1 MRAVNPPTP
10 PSEPCVKITLHT
22 ARAWLRPGSYK
33 PTHCSMKP
41 IASSRRSVVPSGRLA
56 ILGCGRLRCAP
67 LGDSSGTHQ
76 ATGVAHHLLFPVEG
90 GSTDSLAM
98 PDLADVGIS
107 GALPP
112 VLASSAISMLC
123 LAPCLAVGAATNH
136 VVGDTAFPCSAFDT
150 GGFRSALLHR
160 QFCECAPGH
169 VRQPGLD
176 CLPFWLQP

>member
-1 MRAVNPPTP
+1 VRAVNPPTP
-10 PSEPCVKITLHT
+10 PSEPCVKVSLHT

-41 IASSRRSVVPSGRLA
+41 IASSRRSVVPSGSLA

-76 ATGVAHHLLFPVEG
+76 ATGVAHHLLFPVGG
-90 GSTDSLAM
+90 GSTYSLAM

-123 LAPCLAVGAATNH
+123 LAPCLAVGAATNN

-160 QFCECAPGH
+160 QFYECAPGH

>member
-10 PSEPCVKITLHT
+10 PSEPCVKVSLHT
-22 ARAWLRPGSYK
+22 ARACLRPGSYE
-33 PTHCSMKP
+33 PTHYSMKP
-41 IASSRRSVVPSGRLA
+41 TASSRRSVVPSGSLA

-76 ATGVAHHLLFPVEG
+76 ATGVAHHLLFPIGG
-90 GSTDSLAM
+90 GSTYSLAM

-160 QFCECAPGH
+160 QCDECAPGH